1 MRLSYVGILIPRAGG
16 TLPDLYR
23 RIARPL
29 LFSLPAEA
37 AQKFAERTLLV
48 TPVWKALSGA
58 SGPDDGPL
66 RTRWCG
72 IEVRNPVGLAAGF
85 DKDCRL
91 LPSLAA
97 WGFGY
102 MVAGTVTLD
111 PRPGNARP
119 RLFRDPAQQS
129 LTNALG
135 FPGRG
140 LAAAA
145 RELAHARDRTAGVPI
160 AVSISGTSIH
170 EVAACLRMLEPLVDA
185 VEVNISSPN
194 TAGLRVFHEPAA
206 LAELLGRVNEG
217 RAKPLAVKLP
227 PYPER
232 DGPEADSVIPLAR
245 VCRQAGVDGL
255 TAANSKPTKDPRLAV
270 RRGGLSGRP
279 IYERMLDLVRDL
291 RSEVG
296 SGIGINACGGIF
308 TGRHARE
315 ALDAGADTVQ
325 AYTGL
330 VYRGPSAV
338 RRIKAEMLDLRDRPA
353 G

>member
-1 MRLSYVGILIPRAGG
+1 MPEF
-16 TLPDLYR
+16 YR
-23 RIARPL
+23 RMARPL

-37 AQKFAERTLLV
+37 VQKFAERTLLV

-58 SGPDDGPL
+58 SSPDDGRL

-85 DKDCRL
+85 DKDCRIL
-91 LPSLAA
+91 TSLAA

-102 MVAGTVTLD
+102 MVAGTVTLE
-111 PRPGNARP
+111 PRQGNAKP
-119 RLFRDPAQQS
+119 RLFRDPDQES

-140 LAAAA
+140 LQAAAQ
-145 RELAHARDRTAGVPI
+145 ELTRARDRTGDVPI
-160 AVSISGTSIH
+160 AVSISGTSADD
-170 EVAACLRMLEPLVDA
+170 VAQCHRTLEPLVDA

-194 TAGLRVFHEPAA
+194 TAGLRVFHEPEA
-206 LAELLGRVNEG
+206 LAELLGRLNEG
-217 RAKPLAVKLP
+217 RGKPLAVKLP
-227 PYPER
+227 PYPEE
-232 DGPEADSVIPLAR
+232 DGPEAEAVLSLAR
-245 VCRQAGVDGL
+245 VCRAVGVDGL
-255 TAANSKPTKDPRLAV
+255 TAANSRPTEDPRLAV

-291 RSEVG
+291 RNEVG
-296 SGIGINACGGIF
+296 TGIGINACGGIF

-330 VYRGPSAV
+330 IYRGPSAV

>member
-1 MRLSYVGILIPRAGG
+1 M
-16 TLPDLYR
+16 PDLYR

-29 LFSLPAEA
+29 LFMLNAEA
-37 AQKFAERTLLV
+37 AQKVAEGTLSV
-48 TPVWKALSGA
+48 TPAWRALPGA
-58 SGPDDGPL
+58 SGPDNPRL
-66 RTRWCG
+66 RSQWCG
-72 IEVRNPVGLAAGF
+72 METRNPVGLAAGF

-91 LPSLAA
+91 LPSLAT

-111 PRPGNARP
+111 PRPGYAKP
-119 RLFRDPAQQS
+119 RLFREPAEGS

-135 FPGRG
+135 FPGKG

-145 RELAHARDRTAGVPI
+145 RQLAHARDRTMGVPI

-170 EVAACLRMLEPLVDA
+170 EVEACYRMLEPLVDA

-194 TAGLRVFHEPAA
+194 TAGLRVFHEPGA
-206 LAELLGRVNEG
+206 LHELLGRLNDG
-217 RAKPLAVKLP
+217 RAKPVAVKLP

-232 DGPEADSVIPLAR
+232 EGPEAESVLKLAR
-245 VCRQAGVDGL
+245 VCRDAGADGL
-255 TAANSKPTKDPRLAV
+255 TAANSRPTQDPRLAV
-270 RRGGLSGRP
+270 GRGGLSGRP

-291 RSEVG
+291 RGELG
-296 SGIGINACGGIF
+296 TGIGISACGGIF
-308 TGRHARE
+308 TGRHAQD

-325 AYTGL
+325 VYTGL

-338 RRIKAEMLDLRDRPA
+338 RRIKAELLDLRASAD

>member
-1 MRLSYVGILIPRAGG
+1 MLE
-16 TLPDLYR
+16 LYR

-29 LFSLPAEA
+29 LFRLDAEA
-37 AQKFAERTLLV
+37 AQKAAESVLGV
-48 TPVWKALSGA
+48 TPAWKALQGGHGS
-58 SGPDDGPL
+58 DDPRL
-66 RTRWCG
+66 QSRWCG
-72 IEVRNPVGLAAGF
+72 VEVANPVGLAAGF

-91 LPSLAA
+91 LPSLAT

-135 FPGRG
+135 FPGKG

-145 RELAHARDRTAGVPI
+145 RELGRARERTGGIPI
-160 AVSISGTSIH
+160 AASISGTSIH
-170 EVAACLRMLEPLVDA
+170 EVAACHRMLEPLVDA

-194 TAGLRVFHEPAA
+194 TAGLRVFHEPEA
-206 LAELLGRVNEG
+206 LDELLGRLNDG

-227 PYPER
+227 PYPAVH
-232 DGPEADSVIPLAR
+232 GPEAEVVMSLAR
-245 VCRQAGVDGL
+245 VCRDAGVDGL
-255 TAANSKPTKDPRLAV
+255 TAANSRPTEDPRLAV
-270 RRGGLSGRP
+270 GRGGLSGRP

-291 RSEVG
+291 RGELG
-296 SGIGINACGGIF
+296 AGIGISACGGIF
-308 TGRHARE
+308 TGHHAQE
-315 ALDAGADTVQ
+315 AIDAGADTVQ
-325 AYTGL
+325 VYTGL

-338 RRIKAEMLDLRDRPA
+338 RRMKEEMLDLRGRPVD
-353 G
+353 